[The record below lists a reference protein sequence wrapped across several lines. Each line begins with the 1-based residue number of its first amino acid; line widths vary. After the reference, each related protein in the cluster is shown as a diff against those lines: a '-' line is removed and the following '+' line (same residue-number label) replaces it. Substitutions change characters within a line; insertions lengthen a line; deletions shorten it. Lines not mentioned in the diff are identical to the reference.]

1 MLDGLGL
8 GPNGPPI
15 PPPASFSVV
24 PYPVKRKPPS
34 TEPGI
39 HYQFVSSSPDDPNIA
54 VEERPKEPSE
64 SALGDD
70 TIPLDTASRAESK
83 KDEYPPPSSRK
94 SRKDRIESS
103 RTPGRRSSPR
113 RSRRG
118 SITSPPLP
126 TTPGSEMEQG
136 SIVGDTASTYGTT
149 DYKGIKLSHF
159 RYRQLRS

>member
-39 HYQFVSSSPDDPNIA
+39 HYQFVSSSPDDPNVA
-54 VEERPKEPSE
+54 PEERPKEPSE
-64 SALGDD
+64 SHLGDES
-70 TIPLDTASRAESK
+70 IPLDTASRAESK
-83 KDEYPPPSSRK
+83 KDDYAPPSGRK
-94 SRKDRIESS
+94 GKKDRIESS
-103 RTPGRRSSPR
+103 KSVTRKASPR
-113 RSRRG
+113 TRRRG

-126 TTPGSEMEQG
+126 TTPGSEVEQ
-136 SIVGDTASTYGTT
+136 SSFVGESSSPTE
-149 DYKGIKLSHF
+149 YKGLKLSH
-159 RYRQLRS
+159 YR